1 MGLLGVWRGFGS
13 FRRVDL
19 VSAAWGIEVIV
30 GIAVVAGVVVQVARI
45 AG

>member
-13 FRRVDL
+13 DL